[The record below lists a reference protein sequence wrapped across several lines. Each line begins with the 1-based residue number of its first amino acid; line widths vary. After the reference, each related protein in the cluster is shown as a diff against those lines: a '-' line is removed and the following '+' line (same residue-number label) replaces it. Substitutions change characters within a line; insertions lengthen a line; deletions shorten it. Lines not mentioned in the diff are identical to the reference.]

1 MLFYANSLIV
11 IEFCRDSIKKMNFI
25 LFSLLQNLIIQKLF
39 VNLQPI
45 INNYSY
51 GSNRFQSIA
60 DSSAS
65 DVRP

>member
-11 IEFCRDSIKKMNFI
+11 IEFYYDSIKKMNFI

-60 DSSAS
+60 DSPAS